1 MKILQINSGH
11 YRRGGAD
18 VVYLNTTELL
28 RSKGHEVIC
37 FSMKD
42 EKNLPDA
49 DETFF
54 AESMDLRQASTLQKI
69 KSVPAF
75 VHNRDAAHKMEQ
87 LLQHHQPDV
96 AHIHIFLG
104 KLTSSILPVLRK
116 RKIPVIVTVHDYRLI
131 CPAYLFLDG
140 QNRVCEKCKGGF
152 YLNCTLKRC
161 SEGSFFQSLI
171 LTADAYYRKYRINPV
186 KYVDRFIFVS
196 QFIQHKHQ
204 EFNAGYSD
212 KSALLY
218 NFVPGLEKIAPV
230 HTKGGY
236 FLFYGRLSREKG
248 VETLI
253 RAAQEAGIPLKIVGT
268 GSLSEKY
275 KNSRF
280 ANIEFLGHRTG
291 EDLWNLVK
299 QASFVVVPS
308 EWYEN
313 NPLTILEAYSLGKP
327 VIGSAIG
334 GIPEIIRDG
343 HTGYLFPAGDEVAL
357 TTRLKQAAALSDEA
371 YTHLSHQARQFA
383 NENFEPEKNYQ
394 TLIGIYQSV
403 IHNYNLNQ
411 N

>member
-1 MKILQINSGH
+1 MKILEINSGH

-28 RSKGHEVIC
+28 RAKGHEVIC

-42 EKNLPDA
+42 EKNIPGTDDSL
-49 DETFF
+49 F
-54 AESMDLRQASTLQKI
+54 AESMELRNASTLKKI

-75 VHNRDAAHKMEQ
+75 IHNKEAAHKLEQ
-87 LLQHHQPDV
+87 LLDKHQPDL
-96 AHIHIFLG
+96 AHIHLFLG
-104 KLTSSILPVLRK
+104 KLSSSILPVLRK
-116 RKIPVIVTVHDYRLI
+116 RNIPIVVTVHDYRLI
-131 CPAYLFLDG
+131 CPSYLFLDG
-140 QNRVCEKCKGGF
+140 QNKVCEKCKGGF

-161 SEGSFFQSLI
+161 SEGSFFQSLL

-196 QFIQHKHQ
+196 RFIEDKHK
-204 EFNAGYSD
+204 EFNTGYSD
-212 KSALLY
+212 KSTLLY
-218 NFVPGLEKIAPV
+218 NFVPGLEKIEPV
-230 HTKGGY
+230 HTKGSY

-253 RAAQEAGIPLKIVGT
+253 HAAQQSGIPLKVVGT

-275 KNSRF
+275 ENNRF

-291 EDLWNLVK
+291 DELWNLVK
-299 QASFVVVPS
+299 NASFVVVPS

-327 VIGSAIG
+327 VIGSRIG
-334 GIPEIIRDG
+334 GIPEIIRDEQ
-343 HTGYLFPAGDEVAL
+343 TGYLFPAGDEVAL
-357 TTRLKQAAALSDEA
+357 TTKLKQAADLSQEA
-371 YTHLSHQARQFA
+371 YTQLSVQARQFA
-383 NENFEPEKNYQ
+383 LDHFEPEKNYQ
-394 TLIGIYQSV
+394 ELMNIYQSV
-403 IHNYNLNQ
+403 INNYKHNQ